1 MNQNGLTANTTTF
14 NEITGNTTGNPQ
26 DSCLPLNGSDSGG
39 NVSQYSIWFYNLNG
53 VIFLFIFLIGTIGNV
68 LVLYGFSKNKKLK
81 QSKSNSY
88 IKHLA
93 ITDLMFVLTLPIWAV
108 DYFTRHKWYFGLI
121 PCKAVRTISK
131 INMYSSIF
139 FLAALSVD
147 RALAVTRPTTG
158 TSMRT
163 RTGIKIISISIW
175 LCATL
180 LALPETIYSTI
191 VFQGN
196 ITACG
201 MKFPIPSNAT
211 DDQIE
216 DWYLKSGIYELL
228 KCIFGFF
235 GPICI
240 ILYSYSAI
248 LYTVQWKLIGGQN
261 GKARATKLA
270 AIIVTTFI
278 ICWLPFQALSLWSA
292 LAGYLEWGLTMSR
305 CDHIL
310 HGKLMPYAVA
320 LAYANSAINP
330 ILYAFT
336 LRPFRLTLNE
346 NLAKF
351 ISPTASR
358 RGQEYGDE
366 TRDNRQTD
374 HLIIRKDLCN
384 ALSNSVN
391 TNSTTLSANQSE
403 MANQNQ
409 SEMAKIQDQTSYS

>member
-1 MNQNGLTANTTTF
+1 M
-14 NEITGNTTGNPQ
+14 
-26 DSCLPLNGSDSGG
+26 
-39 NVSQYSIWFYNLNG
+39 
-53 VIFLFIFLIGTIGNV
+53 
-68 LVLYGFSKNKKLK
+68 
-81 QSKSNSY
+81 
-88 IKHLA
+88 
-93 ITDLMFVLTLPIWAV
+93 
-108 DYFTRHKWYFGLI
+108 
-121 PCKAVRTISK
+121 
-131 INMYSSIF
+131 
-139 FLAALSVD
+139 AALSVD

-216 DWYLKSGIYELL
+216 ERFNCRSLKPIDRVIWEVNWVNLPLGKRGGHLYEKSWKDWYLKSGIYELL

-248 LYTVQWKLIGGQN
+248 LYTGLLISDRIMSKHNIVIHLCSVRPMLCLPEKYWTWILVQWKLIGGQN

-278 ICWLPFQALSLWSA
+278 IWW
-292 LAGYLEWGLTMSR
+292 
-305 CDHIL
+305 
-310 HGKLMPYAVA
+310 V
-320 LAYANSAINP
+320 
-330 ILYAFT
+330 
-336 LRPFRLTLNE
+336 
-346 NLAKF
+346 
-351 ISPTASR
+351 
-358 RGQEYGDE
+358 
-366 TRDNRQTD
+366 
-374 HLIIRKDLCN
+374 
-384 ALSNSVN
+384 
-391 TNSTTLSANQSE
+391 
-403 MANQNQ
+403 
-409 SEMAKIQDQTSYS
+409 